1 MLLNLEKS
9 PYRTPAAVADFKL
22 LHEWS
27 QHQQQQQQQQHQQQL
42 RPVAKPKDCTGNNE

>member
-27 QHQQQQQQQQHQQQL
+27 QQQQQQQQ

>member
-27 QHQQQQQQQQHQQQL
+27 QHQQQQQQQ